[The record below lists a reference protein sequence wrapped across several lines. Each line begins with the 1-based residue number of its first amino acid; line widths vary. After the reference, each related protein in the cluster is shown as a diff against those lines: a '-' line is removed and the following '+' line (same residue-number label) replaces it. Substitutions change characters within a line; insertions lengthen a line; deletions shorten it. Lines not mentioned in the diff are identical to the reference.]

1 VSEFTPHFLELVAEA
16 AHKSFWRKRALRAFL
31 RRCGISEGALAT
43 WSDDESKRDFL
54 DRIFPVVE
62 KHTHG
67 SKVLTKMARYLAEQ
81 TSFPDLEGWE
91 DADLK
96 KKQAWEAVGAL
107 KNFFRVKEEE
117 ASSEKEKQETRHR
130 ANELR
135 ERGAERQQTLAKLAE
150 RLDQLASEIGTQD
163 AGYRFQDWYYDM
175 LDHFEAFCRRPYVVA
190 GRQIDGSVTVDGTT
204 YLNELKFTREQ
215 AGAPDVDV
223 LHKKVHDKSDN
234 TMGIMVSM
242 SGYSKPATDGAS
254 GPRGLILLLD
264 YSHLYLL
271 LTGAMSFSE
280 LITRIRRHSS
290 QTGEAYLPVSQF
302 GG

>member
-1 VSEFTPHFLELVAEA
+1 MSEFTPHFLELIADA
-16 AHKSFWRKRALRAFL
+16 AHKSFWRRRALREFL
-31 RRCGISEGALAT
+31 RRCGIAEAALAT
-43 WSDDESKRDFL
+43 WAADESKRDFL

-62 KHTHG
+62 KHSQG
-67 SKVLTKMARYLAEQ
+67 SKVLTKMARSLAEQ

-96 KKQAWEAVGAL
+96 KKQARQAVFAL
-107 KNFFRVKEEE
+107 KNFLGAKEEE
-117 ASSEKEKQETRHR
+117 TASEKAKQETRR
-130 ANELR
+130 RVGELQQR
-135 ERGAERQQTLAKLAE
+135 SAERRQTLAKLAA
-150 RLDQLASEIGTQD
+150 RLDQLAREIGTQD

-175 LDHFEAFCRRPYVVA
+175 LDYFEVPSRRPYVVA

-215 AGAPDVDV
+215 ATGPDVDI

-242 SGYSKPATDGAS
+242 SGYSKPATEGAS

-264 YSHLYLL
+264 YSHLYMLL
-271 LTGAMSFSE
+271 VGAMSFTE
-280 LITRIRRHSS
+280 LVARIRRHSS

>member
-1 VSEFTPHFLELVAEA
+1 MSEFTPHFLDLIADA

-31 RRCGISEGALAT
+31 RRCGISEPALAT
-43 WSDDESKRDFL
+43 WAADESKRDFL

-67 SKVLTKMARYLAEQ
+67 PQVLTKMARSLAEQ
-81 TSFPDLEGWE
+81 KSFPDLDGWE
-91 DADLK
+91 DAELK
-96 KKQAWEAVGAL
+96 KQQAREAVSAL
-107 KNFFRVKEEE
+107 RDFLRIKDEQ
-117 ASSEKEKQETRHR
+117 ALSERERAETRR
-130 ANELR
+130 RVGEVR
-135 ERGAERQQTLAKLAE
+135 QRSAERRQTLARLAA
-150 RLDQLASEIGTQD
+150 RLDELAAEIGKQE
-163 AGYRFQDWYYDM
+163 AGYRFQDWFYDM
-175 LDHFEAFCRRPYVVA
+175 LDYFEVASRRPYVTA

-215 AGAPDVDV
+215 ATGPDVDI

-242 SGYSKPATDGAS
+242 SGYSKPAMDGAS
-254 GPRGLILLLD
+254 GPRSLILLLD

-271 LTGAMSFSE
+271 LTGAMSFTE
-280 LITRIRRHSS
+280 LVTRIRRHSS

-302 GG
+302 GS

>member
-1 VSEFTPHFLELVAEA
+1 MSEFTPHFLDLLADA
-16 AHKSFWRKRALRAFL
+16 AHKSYWRKRALRAFL

-43 WSDDESKRDFL
+43 WSADESKRDFL
-54 DRIFPVVE
+54 DRIFPMVE
-62 KHTHG
+62 KHAQG
-67 SKVLTKMARYLAEQ
+67 SKVLTKMARSLAEQ
-81 TSFPDLEGWE
+81 TSFPDLERWE
-91 DADLK
+91 DAELK
-96 KKQAWEAVGAL
+96 KQQAREAVSAL
-107 KNFFRVKEEE
+107 NNFLKAKEEE
-117 ASSEKEKQETRHR
+117 ALSEKAKQETKRR
-130 ANELR
+130 VNELQQR
-135 ERGAERQQTLAKLAE
+135 SAERRQTLAKLAA
-150 RLDQLASEIGTQD
+150 RLDQLACEIGTQE

-175 LDHFEAFCRRPYVVA
+175 LDYFEVPSRRPYVVG

-215 AGAPDVDV
+215 ATGPDVDI

-242 SGYSKPATDGAS
+242 SGYSKPAMEGAS
-254 GPRGLILLLD
+254 GPRSLILLLD

-271 LTGAMSFSE
+271 LTGAMTFTE
-280 LITRIRRHSS
+280 LVTRIGRHSS

>member
-1 VSEFTPHFLELVAEA
+1 MSEFTPHFLELIAEA
-16 AHKSFWRKRALRAFL
+16 AHKSFWRKRALRSFL
-31 RRCGISEGALAT
+31 RRCGISETALAT

-67 SKVLTKMARYLAEQ
+67 SKVLTKMARSLAEQ

-96 KKQAWEAVGAL
+96 KQQARQAVGAL
-107 KNFFRVKEEE
+107 KNFLRAKEEE
-117 ASSEKEKQETRHR
+117 ASSEKEKQESRR
-130 ANELR
+130 RVNELR
-135 ERGAERQQTLAKLAE
+135 ERSAERRQTLAKLAV
-150 RLDQLASEIGTQD
+150 RLDQLASQIGTQD
-163 AGYRFQDWYYDM
+163 AGYRFQDWYYDV
-175 LDHFEAFCRRPYVVA
+175 LDYFEVPCRRPYVVA
-190 GRQIDGSVTVDGTT
+190 GREIDGSVTVDGTT

-215 AGAPDVDV
+215 AGGPDVDI

-242 SGYSKPATDGAS
+242 SGYSKPATVGAS

-271 LTGAMSFSE
+271 LTGAVSFTE
-280 LITRIRRHSS
+280 LVARIRRHSS